1 LWGRRGELDR
11 TENIIQMMDRLVL
24 IPTKES
30 PEKVSILSM
39 TKKVY

>member
-30 PEKVSILSM
+30 PEKVSILSWV
-39 TKKVY
+39 KKVY